1 MRSLHPARQKRAARS
16 WPAGSTE
23 IYWDLFSL
31 RYKLGQPLSSI
42 FTPEAQAHYNR
53 LSKLLWRL
61 RRAERSLNDAWRTL
75 KVRPTQR
82 PARNRRQNVS
92 GGIT

>member
-1 MRSLHPARQKRAARS
+1 VSCHAQLHAWLLCCLLLCRLLCVC
-16 WPAGSTE
+16 AGHTD

-31 RYKLGQPLSSI
+31 RYNLGQPLSSI
-42 FTPEAQAHYNR
+42 FTPAAQAQYSR

-75 KVRPTQR
+75 KV
-82 PARNRRQNVS
+82 
-92 GGIT
+92 G

>member
-1 MRSLHPARQKRAARS
+1 MC
-16 WPAGSTE
+16 AGSTD

-31 RYKLGQPLSSI
+31 RYNLGQPLSSI
-42 FTPEAQAHYNR
+42 FTPAAQAQYSR

-75 KVRPTQR
+75 KVRWWDMV
-82 PARNRRQNVS
+82 PAVA
-92 GGIT
+92 